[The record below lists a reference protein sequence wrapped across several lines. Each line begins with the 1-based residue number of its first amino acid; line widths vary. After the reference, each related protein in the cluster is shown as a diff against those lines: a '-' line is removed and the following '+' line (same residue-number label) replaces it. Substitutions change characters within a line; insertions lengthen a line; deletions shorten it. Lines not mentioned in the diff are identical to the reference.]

1 MNIEKVNI
9 LNIDTVKLAMIIHR
23 QFKIPLKASLD
34 LARYIKR
41 VYDLGVIRGQ
51 VLSKNE

>member
-9 LNIDTVKLAMIIHR
+9 LNIDTVKLAFIIR
-23 QFKIPLKASLD
+23 NQLKIPLKASLD

-41 VYDLGVIRGQ
+41 VYDLGVIRGR

>member
-1 MNIEKVNI
+1 MNIDKVNI
-9 LNIDTVKLAMIIHR
+9 LNIDNVKLAFIIR
-23 QFKIPLKASLD
+23 NQFKIPLKASLD